1 MLGNDSAVYYMS
13 PFCNNTVHRDQGF
26 DFVDIG
32 HWTNHA
38 NANGAQNHL
47 QPELAETTPADTER
61 FYAHLMG
68 VAKESW
74 GMEMLFIDFLCLR
87 APHLATAMPETFEA
101 GSAWLRGVGDAAA
114 AVSYTHLTLP
124 TILLV

>member
-47 QPELAETTPADTER
+47 QPELAETT
-61 FYAHLMG
+61 FY
-68 VAKESW
+68 
-74 GMEMLFIDFLCLR
+74 LR
-87 APHLATAMPETFEA
+87 RATGDRVYFDAARTHRPRRDGRA
-101 GSAWLRGVGDAAA
+101 GSEGRSSRAASA
-114 AVSYTHLTLP
+114 SV
-124 TILLV
+124 